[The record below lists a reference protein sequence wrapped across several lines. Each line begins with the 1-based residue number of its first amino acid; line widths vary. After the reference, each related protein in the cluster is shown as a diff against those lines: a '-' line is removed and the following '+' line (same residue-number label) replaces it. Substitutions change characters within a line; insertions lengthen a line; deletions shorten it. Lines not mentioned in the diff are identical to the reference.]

1 MRKVS
6 LSYIFHVYLLSDLI
20 ENICILLVFILLRY
34 TLHGSPKAH
43 LVLTT
48 EDSGSSCPV
57 GPVNP
62 DCILR
67 ILRIT
72 ALGQAR

>member
-6 LSYIFHVYLLSDLI
+6 LSYNFHVYLLSDLI
-20 ENICILLVFILLRY
+20 ENICILLVFILLRFY
-34 TLHGSPKAH
+34 TLHSSPKAQ

-62 DCILR
+62 D
-67 ILRIT
+67 
-72 ALGQAR
+72 